1 MRVALRLGAA
11 VVALLTL
18 YLGVT
23 FVQVWSASRR
33 DGARKADVIVVF
45 GAAQYN
51 GRPSKVLRAR
61 LDHAVDLYDRGL
73 ARYVF
78 VTGGKQAGDQS
89 TEAGASAAYL
99 QERGVPESAILWE
112 PFGRSS
118 WQQLA
123 SVASVLKRRDLLDVL
138 LVSDPFHSARVGAM
152 ADELGLRASV
162 SPTQTSPISG
172 AGEVRYL
179 AKETV
184 AVAVGR
190 VIGFRRAAGIERT
203 VTEGAAAFG
212 GVRGAVS
219 SG

>member
-1 MRVALRLGAA
+1 MLRWGVRLVAVSL
-11 VVALLTL
+11 ALLVV

-33 DGARKADVIVVF
+33 DGARRADVVVVF

-51 GRPSKVLRAR
+51 GRPSAVLRAR
-61 LDHAVDLYDRGL
+61 LDHAVDLYRRDL

-78 VTGGKQAGDQS
+78 VTGGKQEGDEA
-89 TEAGASAAYL
+89 TEASASAAYL
-99 QERGVPESAILWE
+99 EGKGVPGSAILWE

-123 SVASVLKRRDLLDVL
+123 SVAAVLKRRGLTDVL

-152 ADELGLRASV
+152 ADELGLDAAV
-162 SPTQTSPISG
+162 SPTRTSPISG
-172 AGEVRYL
+172 GSEVRYL
-179 AKETV
+179 AKETA

-190 VIGFRRAAGIERT
+190 IIGFRRAAGIERT
-203 VTEGAAAFG
+203 VTEGSPA
-212 GVRGAVS
+212 R
-219 SG
+219 